1 MMMSVSLICALAPA
15 SDLQAIAHFGKVRC
29 CRSPAR
35 QDIKGETAM
44 KLEGKVAAITGGTAG
59 LGRGIA
65 EAFLAEGAKVALFA
79 RNAEKGARVIEELHV
94 GRQGGE
100 RAIFVAGD
108 VMQQADVEGFID
120 QTIDHF
126 GTLDILVNN
135 AGGAGDLQP
144 LVQLSDEAFDEAMK
158 WNVYSTFWAC
168 RRALP
173 EMLKKGDGRII
184 NMSSMEGKHGKPVFT
199 AYTAAK
205 HAVNGLTK
213 SLAREVGEAGVTV
226 NSICP
231 GLVVT
236 DIIKNNGPA
245 TAEAMGM
252 EFDEMIAMFASEA
265 AIKRPNTV
273 EEIAAM
279 ALLLASKEGAGITGA
294 MLSVDGGTAQY

>member
-1 MMMSVSLICALAPA
+1 MLDELGVG
-15 SDLQAIAHFGKVRC
+15 DR
-29 CRSPAR
+29 
-35 QDIKGETAM
+35 AM
-44 KLEGKVAAITGGTAG
+44 
-59 LGRGIA
+59 
-65 EAFLAEGAKVALFA
+65 
-79 RNAEKGARVIEELHV
+79 
-94 GRQGGE
+94 
-100 RAIFVAGD
+100 FVAGD
-108 VMQQADVEGFID
+108 VMKQADVEGFID
-120 QTIDHF
+120 QAIAHF

-144 LVQLSDEAFDEAMK
+144 MVNLSDEAFDEAMK
-158 WNVYSTFWAC
+158 WNVYSTFWAT

-173 EMLKKGDGRII
+173 PMLEKADGRII
-184 NMSSMEGKHGKPVFT
+184 NMSSMEGKHGKAVFT

-205 HAVNGLTK
+205 HAVNGITK

-252 EFDEMIAMFASEA
+252 EFDEMITMFAKEA

-273 EEIAAM
+273 EEIAAV

-294 MLSVDGGTAQY
+294 MLSVDGGTAQF

>member
-1 MMMSVSLICALAPA
+1 
-15 SDLQAIAHFGKVRC
+15 
-29 CRSPAR
+29 
-35 QDIKGETAM
+35 M
-44 KLEGKVAAITGGTAG
+44 KLEGKIAAITGGTAG

-65 EAFLAEGAKVALFA
+65 EAYLAEGAKVALFA
-79 RNAEKGARVIEELHV
+79 RNADKGAKVVEKL
-94 GRQGGE
+94 GGTE
-100 RAIFVAGD
+100 KTLFVAGD

-120 QTIDHF
+120 ACVDHF

-144 LVQLSDEAFDEAMK
+144 LVNLSDEAFDEAMK

-173 EMLKKGDGRII
+173 TMLAKGDGRII

-245 TAEAMGM
+245 TAKAMGM
-252 EFDEMIAMFASEA
+252 EFDEMITMFASEA

-273 EEIAAM
+273 EEIAAV
-279 ALLLASKEGAGITGA
+279 ALLLASREGAGITGA
-294 MLSVDGGTAQY
+294 MFSVDGGTAQF

>member
-1 MMMSVSLICALAPA
+1 
-15 SDLQAIAHFGKVRC
+15 
-29 CRSPAR
+29 
-35 QDIKGETAM
+35 M

-79 RNAEKGARVIEELHV
+79 RNPEKGARVIEEIRAHRS
-94 GRQGGE
+94 GPD
-100 RAIFVAGD
+100 RAIFIAGD
-108 VMQQADVEGFID
+108 VMQQGDVEGFID
-120 QTIDHF
+120 TVIDEF

-144 LVQLSDEAFDEAMK
+144 MVDLSDEAFDEAMK
-158 WNVYSTFWAC
+158 WNVYSTFWAT

-173 EMLKKGDGRII
+173 EMLKKGDGRVI

-226 NSICP
+226 NAICP

-236 DIIKNNGPA
+236 DIIKNNGPE
-245 TAEAMGM
+245 TAKAMGM
-252 EFDEMIAMFASEA
+252 EFDEMITMFAQEA

-279 ALLLASKEGAGITGA
+279 ALLLASPEGAGITGA

>member
-1 MMMSVSLICALAPA
+1 
-15 SDLQAIAHFGKVRC
+15 
-29 CRSPAR
+29 
-35 QDIKGETAM
+35 M
-44 KLEGKVAAITGGTAG
+44 KLEGKTAAITGGTAG

-65 EAFLAEGAKVALFA
+65 EAFLAEGANVALFA
-79 RNAEKGARVIEELHV
+79 RNPDKGAKVLEELGV
-94 GRQGGE
+94 GA
-100 RAIFVAGD
+100 RAMFVSGD
-108 VMQQADVEGFID
+108 VMEQDDVEGFID
-120 QTIDHF
+120 KTIENF

-144 LVQLSDEAFDEAMK
+144 MVDLSDEAFDEAMK
-158 WNVYSTFWAC
+158 WNVYSTFWAT

-173 EMLKKGDGRII
+173 TMIAKKNGRVI

-205 HAVNGLTK
+205 HAVNGITK
-213 SLAREVGEAGVTV
+213 SLAREVGELGVTV

-236 DIIKNNGPA
+236 DIIKNNGPE
-245 TAEAMGM
+245 TAKAMGM
-252 EFDEMIAMFASEA
+252 EFDDMITMFAQEA

-273 EEIAAM
+273 QEIAAM
-279 ALLLASKEGAGITGA
+279 ALLLASPDGAGITGA